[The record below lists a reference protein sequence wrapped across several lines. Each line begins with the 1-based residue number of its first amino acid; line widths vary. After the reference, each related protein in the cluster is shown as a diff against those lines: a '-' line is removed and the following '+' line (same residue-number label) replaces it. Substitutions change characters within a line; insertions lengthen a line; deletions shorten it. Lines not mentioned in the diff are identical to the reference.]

1 MKKLAVVLVSLL
13 LGTSSHLAGADEPA
27 RFPHRAK
34 FQHVA
39 VLEIDALHR
48 QLDDVVLVDVRSRFE
63 FETLHI
69 KGALHIPLDKQK
81 LVPAVQE
88 LRKQGAKPIVFYCNG
103 TTCKKSYE
111 AAELAM
117 NAGVGNVFAYDAGLD
132 AWTRQHPEQSVL
144 LGRSP
149 VTANDLIDMAKFK
162 QRLISASDFEARVE
176 QGNSIV
182 LDIRDLRQRD
192 SALFPFKEERA
203 TLDDQRRLA
212 EVVAKAKRADKPLLV
227 YDKVG
232 KQTRWF
238 QYFLERE
245 GVKRYYFLDGGS
257 EGYFEAKFGKAKF
270 ALPDQS

>member
-1 MKKLAVVLVSLL
+1 MKKIVVLLSACLMGL
-13 LGTSSHLAGADEPA
+13 SSSAMADEA
-27 RFPHRAK
+27 AKFPHRAK
-34 FQHVA
+34 FKNVA
-39 VLEIDALHR
+39 VMEMEALHQR
-48 QLDDVVLVDVRSRFE
+48 FDGVVLVDVRSRYE
-63 FETLHI
+63 YETLHI

-81 LVPAVQE
+81 LVPAVQQ
-88 LRKQGAKPIVFYCNG
+88 LRNQGPQPIVFYCNG

-176 QGNSIV
+176 QGNAIV

-245 GVKRYYFLDGGS
+245 GVKQYYFLDGGS

-270 ALPDQS
+270 AVPDQS

>member
-1 MKKLAVVLVSLL
+1 MKKIVVILSAYL
-13 LGTSSHLAGADEPA
+13 LGLSSFAVIADEA
-27 RFPHRAK
+27 AKFPHRAQFK
-34 FQHVA
+34 NVA
-39 VLEIDALHR
+39 VMELEALH
-48 QLDDVVLVDVRSRFE
+48 QQFESVVLVDVRSRYE
-63 FETLHI
+63 YETLHI

-88 LRKQGAKPIVFYCNG
+88 LRKQGPKPIVFYCNG

-117 NAGVGNVFAYDAGLD
+117 GAGVGNVYAYDAGLD

-149 VTANDLIDMAKFK
+149 VTAADLIDMAKFK

-245 GVKRYYFLDGGS
+245 GVKHYYFLDGGS

-270 ALPDQS
+270 AVPDQS

>member
-1 MKKLAVVLVSLL
+1 MKKLLVLASLFLGLASTVV
-13 LGTSSHLAGADEPA
+13 AADEA
-27 RFPHRAK
+27 AKFPHRAK
-34 FQHVA
+34 FKSVP
-39 VLEIDALHR
+39 VIELEALR
-48 QLDDVVLVDVRSRFE
+48 ERLDSMVLVDVRSRYE

-69 KGALHIPLDKQK
+69 KDALHIPLDKQK
-81 LVPAVQE
+81 LPAAVQE
-88 LRKQGAKPIVFYCNG
+88 LRKQGPKPIVFYCNG

-117 NAGVGNVFAYDAGLD
+117 SAGITNVYAYDAGLE
-132 AWTRQHPEQSVL
+132 AWTRQYPERSVL

-149 VTANDLIDMAKFK
+149 VTANDLIDMPKFK
-162 QRLISASDFEARVE
+162 QRVLSAADFEARVE
-176 QGNSIV
+176 QGNAIV

-212 EVVAKAKRADKPLLV
+212 EVVTKAKRADKPLLI

-238 QYFLERE
+238 QYFLEKE
-245 GVKRYYFLDGGS
+245 GVKQYYFLDGGS
-257 EGYFEAKFGKAKF
+257 EGYFEAKFGKSKI